1 MKINFI
7 PTTENSDD
15 KLLSPIPAVQSL
27 PDWYKAKKPFI
38 DGGKKHQAF
47 ANNTK
52 NVSVKWCNPFGDAL
66 GSGYFILLEN
76 DVQVKQVDDT
86 QEFVWLRGG
95 DGFIGSHLKQQ
106 ISPELIPQGY
116 SQDPWK
122 FLNFW
127 GIKTPAGYST
137 LFTHPMNRTEL
148 PFLTLSGVVDTDD
161 YNQPVNFPFI
171 IKNDFE
177 GIIEAGTP
185 IAQVMPFKR
194 ENWES
199 EIEEFDPKRVE
210 AIKANYHRKI
220 FRPYKLGYWKKKSY
234 K

>member
-7 PTTENSDD
+7 PTIENSDN
-15 KLLSPIPAVQSL
+15 KLLSPIPAVRNL
-27 PDWYKAKKPFI
+27 PDWYKAKKPLTGNTKDLRANP
-38 DGGKKHQAF
+38 DG
-47 ANNTK
+47 TK
-52 NVSVKWCNPFGDAL
+52 NVSIKWCNPFGDAL
-66 GSGYFILLEN
+66 GSGYFMLLEN
-76 DVQVKQVDDT
+76 DVQVKQVNGS
-86 QEFVWLRGG
+86 QNFVWFRGG
-95 DGFIGSHLKQQ
+95 DGFISSHSREQ
-106 ISPELIPQGY
+106 ISPDLIPQGY

-122 FLNFW
+122 FINFW
-127 GIKTPAGYST
+127 GIQTPPGYST

-185 IAQVMPFKR
+185 IAQVIPFRR
-194 ENWES
+194 ENWKS
-199 EIEEFDPKRVE
+199 EIEEFNPTKV
-210 AIKANYHRKI
+210 AGINAKFGRKI
-220 FRPYKLGYWKKKSY
+220 YRPYKLGYWKRKEY